1 MFDAIFSSEKQLD
14 TRDPEVF
21 WNSLTNSEK
30 EKRIDML
37 WDIAKRF
44 NSKVRFQ
51 HRLSKIAQQNACDIK
66 IVDIEE
72 DQSDES

>member
-1 MFDAIFSSEKQLD
+1 
-14 TRDPEVF
+14 
-21 WNSLTNSEK
+21 
-30 EKRIDML
+30 ML